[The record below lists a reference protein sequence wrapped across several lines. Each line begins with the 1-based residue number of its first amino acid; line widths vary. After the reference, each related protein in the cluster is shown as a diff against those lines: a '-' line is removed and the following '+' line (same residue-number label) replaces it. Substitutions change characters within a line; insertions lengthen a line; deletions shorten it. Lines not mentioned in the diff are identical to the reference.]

1 MQLVANI
8 DFVMSYSITC
18 SKHNILF
25 GASIKKCLRLGIQ
38 YTRGDIFGF
47 KNDSGF
53 TALKVFG
60 FTELYIQYYQQ
71 IILES
76 EDIH

>member
-1 MQLVANI
+1 M
-8 DFVMSYSITC
+8 
-18 SKHNILF
+18 
-25 GASIKKCLRLGIQ
+25 LRLGIQ

-53 TALKVFG
+53 TALRVFG
-60 FTELYIQYYQQ
+60 FTGLYIQYYQQ
-71 IILES
+71 IIRES